1 MVIESAMNT
10 EEIVEHASARAVS
23 RSQRWAGGV
32 IAFFLL
38 LAFSGAWVLLI
49 GFRPCVLASL
59 W

>member
-10 EEIVEHASARAVS
+10 EEIVEHASARVVS

-32 IAFFLL
+32 IIFFLL
-38 LAFSGAWVLLI
+38 LAFSGTWVLLI